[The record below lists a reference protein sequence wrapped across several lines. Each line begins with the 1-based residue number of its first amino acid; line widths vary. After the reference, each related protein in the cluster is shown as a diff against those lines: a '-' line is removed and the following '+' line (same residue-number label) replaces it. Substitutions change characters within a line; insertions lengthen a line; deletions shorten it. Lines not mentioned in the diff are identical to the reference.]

1 MPLDFQVS
9 TKGVISDNDTILI
22 LKGNS
27 KKFRQ
32 TCWDL
37 PGGRMEPGE
46 TLSETLKREVEEEL
60 PGANVTKIGQLFYA
74 EANHHL
80 VDNRELLTLFYFI
93 SIKVDRLQLSA
104 EHEAFLWIDQKN
116 LSTLEQTTGTPL
128 LTDHINALTKAFAS
142 FDE

>member
-60 PGANVTKIGQLFYA
+60 PGAHVTKIGQLFYA
-74 EANHHL
+74 EANHHR
-80 VDNRELLTLFYFI
+80 VDDRELLTLFYFI
-93 SIKVDRLQLSA
+93 SIKV
-104 EHEAFLWIDQKN
+104 
-116 LSTLEQTTGTPL
+116 
-128 LTDHINALTKAFAS
+128 
-142 FDE
+142 